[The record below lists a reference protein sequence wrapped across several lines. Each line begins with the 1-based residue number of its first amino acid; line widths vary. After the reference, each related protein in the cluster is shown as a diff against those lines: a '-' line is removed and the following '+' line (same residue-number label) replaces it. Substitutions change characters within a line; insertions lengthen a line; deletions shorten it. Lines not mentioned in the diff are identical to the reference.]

1 MALKVTPE
9 QLESTAKDIRG
20 MIGEYN
26 GALQNYLQQTESNM
40 GVGGWNGPAA
50 GNNYMASQDIHQA
63 QTNLTTRWNGL
74 CDTLEQAASH
84 YREQENINAQRQAG
98 VAH

>member
-26 GALQNYLQQTESNM
+26 GALDNYMQQTEANM
-40 GVGGWNGPAA
+40 GPGGWGGDAA
-50 GNNYMASQDIHQA
+50 TQNHLATQDIHQA
-63 QTNLTTRWNGL
+63 QSNLTTRWGGL
-74 CDTLEQAASH
+74 CDTLEQAAAH
-84 YREQENINAQRQAG
+84 YREQEHINAQRQAG